1 MNEIIIGKANVEV
14 EKFYKGPIIVTQT
27 IVYTVKNKKYK
38 INIEVEA
45 NPKHNIEK
53 YLFWFKEDNV
63 IIEHIPNT
71 EIYFIY
77 ANH

>member
-1 MNEIIIGKANVEV
+1 MKLLLVKQMQRQRSFIR
-14 EKFYKGPIIVTQT
+14 GPIIVTQT